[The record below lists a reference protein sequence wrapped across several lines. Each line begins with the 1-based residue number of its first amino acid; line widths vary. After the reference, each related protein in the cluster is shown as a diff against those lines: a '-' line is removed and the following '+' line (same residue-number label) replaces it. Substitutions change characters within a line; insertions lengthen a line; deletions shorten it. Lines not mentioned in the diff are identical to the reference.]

1 MSNVILERISPA
13 EPVEVH
19 PPDLGGVPSERLE
32 AEITTL
38 AAHLTAAMCRWLM
51 LVGEYDRRR
60 AFEQWECLTM
70 AHWLNVHV
78 GISLGTA
85 RQHVA
90 VARKLN
96 ELTVIRD
103 AFSRGE
109 VSFSRVRAICRVATP
124 ADERRWLDLA
134 RNATGSQ
141 IERIVRDT
149 IRVEHVANNSVE
161 ERIAARRE
169 VSWWIDDDGMYHVT
183 GVLPPEVGALMVKL
197 IKTHTENTRT
207 DKDRAVEGA
216 TIRHDDDGH
225 DDGDGFAQRCV
236 DGFARVLARA
246 AQQQDPESAHGCCD
260 THDARREGVEVP
272 LAPVLTVIH
281 RYPNGSAR
289 LEDGPPITGA
299 RADRLGA
306 FGDEIVATHRGEEI
320 RFGRRRKNRLRA
332 PSKPMRRFLT
342 ERDRC
347 CQFPGCGQ
355 RKNLH
360 AHHVQ
365 EFGKDGETI
374 SSNLVL
380 LCPRHHGAIHHRAWT
395 LIGNPNDDGVEFR
408 APNWKHAPDGTDTV
422 GDPDHIVAS
431 NEASGVVPGPDTVT
445 PQGRGERYDH
455 ELTVWIT
462 TNFFGRNRPT
472 PTP

>member
-1 MSNVILERISPA
+1 
-13 EPVEVH
+13 
-19 PPDLGGVPSERLE
+19 
-32 AEITTL
+32 
-38 AAHLTAAMCRWLM
+38 
-51 LVGEYDRRR
+51 
-60 AFEQWECLTM
+60 
-70 AHWLNVHV
+70 VHV
-78 GISLGTA
+78 GISLATA

-90 VARKLN
+90 VARKLS
-96 ELTVIRD
+96 ELTEIRD

-141 IERIVRDT
+141 IERIVHDT
-149 IRVEHVANNSVE
+149 IRVERVTHNGVE
-161 ERIAARRE
+161 ERIADRRQ
-169 VSWWIDDDGMYHVT
+169 VSWWVDDDGMYHLT

-197 IKTHTENTRT
+197 IKTHT
-207 DKDRAVEGA
+207 DKTQPDAGA
-216 TIRHDDDGH
+216 GVGH
-225 DDGDGFAQRCV
+225 NDGDGFTQRCV

-246 AQQQDPESAHGCCD
+246 AQQLETEPNRWCCD
-260 THDARREGVEVP
+260 AHDDQRARVEAP

-281 RYPNGSAR
+281 RYPNGSVR
-289 LEDGPPITGA
+289 LEDGPPITA
-299 RADRLGA
+299 RTADRLGA
-306 FGDEIVATHRGEEI
+306 FGDEIVATHHGEEI
-320 RFGRRRKNRLRA
+320 RFGRRRKKRLRA

-365 EFGKDGETI
+365 AYGENGETI

-380 LCPRHHGAIHHRAWT
+380 LCPRHHGAIHHRGWT
-395 LIGNPNDDGVEFR
+395 LIGNPNNGGVEFR
-408 APNWKHAPDGTDTV
+408 APNGKHTPDGTDTV
-422 GDPDHIVAS
+422 GDPAHVVTA
-431 NEASGVVPGPDTVT
+431 NEACGVAPGPDTIT

-455 ELTVWIT
+455 ELTIWIT
-462 TNFFGRNRPT
+462 TNFFRGNKPT
-472 PTP
+472 TP